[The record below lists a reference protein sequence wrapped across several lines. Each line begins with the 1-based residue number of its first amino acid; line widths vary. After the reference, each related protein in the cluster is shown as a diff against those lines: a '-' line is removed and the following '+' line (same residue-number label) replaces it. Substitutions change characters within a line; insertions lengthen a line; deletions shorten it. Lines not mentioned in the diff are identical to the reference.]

1 MSDGKDLIEIISI
14 GFEPLLTEKEY
25 RIYKLIGKIKSMEYH
40 KNKLLNFMLIKLS
53 YLADED
59 NDEYEEYYEWIKKV
73 ERRLD
78 RYSYYKKFLKVWF
91 KEEMKDNVNISR
103 ELYDDRKFTNEDQ
116 FRNIVISES
125 DLTRSF
131 ECLNNQHSDEII
143 SVTTYYTEILES
155 IMKNGF
161 NYKDK
166 HFVFFTAGA
175 GQTRNKKST
184 FVNEKLLDKNIMKLM
199 CGLTR
204 EEINNQGGM
213 NKNKYLA
220 YTSLCQTNSSIWSDF
235 DIDKAIVVEDIEY
248 YLPNEKVRKIYTE
261 TPQDK
266 EELLLYRNEIDEITI
281 KLRNLKDGENN
292 KDNKEEILELKNRKK
307 ILTNRIKELTN
318 KYHSTE
324 IREMD
329 VMIPYTDGFGVA
341 LKKIPN
347 QMVRLPFVKGLI
359 SYMSREKFK
368 DFCKENNY
376 KIGKITDIYGKE
388 HSISNVDYIFTK
400 SQFKMYKYFHNEL
413 DENGNI
419 IKTGWEKYKENFKE
433 YGCSA
438 CVCNVEDNVKLN
450 AKTNYQVLQTLTTE
464 MTDEDILNLAQEDI
478 QTINGVGVDYKCSLK
493 LLGAE
498 ENNEKST
505 FLQKSLLLYPEMLK
519 DSYVKRMIK
528 DLKASMVKK
537 MYSGK
542 FSINGAYTFILP
554 EPIACLQWWF
564 CGERDLDKLGIVK
577 ENKVY
582 CSLFDKDEKLD
593 CLRSPHLDHAHC
605 IRINEDKEVVGKYYT
620 TQGLYVGVKDIM
632 SKLLMNDFD
641 GDKSLVH
648 NNKTIIKCAESYQS
662 KYKMIPNYYD
672 MPKANPEILT
682 NESLFNGIVMA
693 YHHGNIGTP
702 SNEITKVYDT
712 LDTNSTKEEIEHAI
726 DIVALRCCD
735 VNYVI
740 DFAKTLYKPLIPKN
754 ILEQYK
760 EFSKRKVPYFFMY
773 AKGKT
778 RSQVEDK
785 STNNINRI
793 SNIVKNNRITF
804 KDMSAK
810 YSYKELTTKR
820 YNIDLDADI
829 NKKIIELYNYI
840 ETQNRNIASKL
851 DTTTMEYDE
860 KKKHYILTEYN
871 RVKQLERFKEYINMP
886 IDYISDVLVVYLHK
900 KSNKDTLW
908 KLFGEQIYKNLL
920 TNIGNTKLCENCG
933 KRFEYNKFDS
943 KKVLCEECYNKK
955 RREDVKNNVKKLRE
969 NRV

>member
-1 MSDGKDLIEIISI
+1 MSNGKDLIEIISI

-25 RIYKLIGKIKSMEYH
+25 KIYKLIGKIKFMEYH

-59 NDEYEEYYEWIKKV
+59 NNDYEEYSELVNKTIK
-73 ERRLD
+73 RIN
-78 RYSYYKKFLKVWF
+78 RYSEYKKFLKLWF
-91 KEEMKDNVNISR
+91 KEEMKNNVNVSR
-103 ELYDDRKFTNEDQ
+103 NIYDDRKFTNEDQ
-116 FRNIVISES
+116 YRNIVISES

-131 ECLNNQHSDEII
+131 GCLNNQHSNEII
-143 SVTTYYTEILES
+143 SITTYYTEILES

-161 NYKDK
+161 NYKDR

-184 FVNEKLLDKNIMKLM
+184 FVNEELLNHNIMKLM

-220 YTSLCQTNSSIWSDF
+220 YTSLCQTNSSIWEDF
-235 DIDKAIVVEDIEY
+235 DIDKSIVVEDIEY
-248 YLPNEKVRKIYTE
+248 YLPKEKVRKIYTE
-261 TPQDK
+261 TPEDK
-266 EELLLYRNEIDEITI
+266 EELLKYRNEIDEITI
-281 KLRNLKDGENN
+281 HLRTLKDLDENN
-292 KDNKEEILELKNRKK
+292 QNKQEILSLKNKK
-307 ILTNRIKELTN
+307 KALTSYIKLLTE

-324 IREMD
+324 ISEMD
-329 VMIPYTDGFGVA
+329 VMIPYTDGFGVS

-368 DFCKENNY
+368 EFCKNNDY
-376 KIGKITDIYGKE
+376 KIGKVIDIYGKE

-400 SQFKMYKYFHNEL
+400 SQFKMYKYFHNDL

-419 IKTGWEKYKENFKE
+419 IKTGWEKYKENFKK
-433 YGCSA
+433 YNCNA
-438 CVCNVEDNVKLN
+438 CICNVEDVVKLN

-464 MTDEDILNLAQEDI
+464 MTDKDILNLAKEDI
-478 QTINGVGVDYKCSLK
+478 ETINGVGVDYKCSLK
-493 LLGAE
+493 LLGV
-498 ENNEKST
+498 NDNEKLT
-505 FLQKSLLLYPEMLK
+505 FLQKSLSLYPEMLK

-564 CGERDLDKLGIVK
+564 CGERDLDKLGIIK
-577 ENKVY
+577 NNKVY
-582 CSLFDKDEKLD
+582 CSLFEKDEKLD

-605 IRINEDKEVVGKYYT
+605 IRINEDKELIGKYYI

-632 SKLLMNDFD
+632 CKLLMNDCD

-648 NNKTIIKCAESYQS
+648 NNETIIKCAENYQS
-662 KYKMIPNYYD
+662 KYEMIPNYYD

-712 LDTNSTKEEIEHAI
+712 LNTDSTKEEILHAI
-726 DIVALRCCD
+726 DIIALRCCD

-778 RSQVEDK
+778 RNQVEDK
-785 STNNINRI
+785 SDNNINRI
-793 SNIVKNNRITF
+793 SSIVKNNRITF

-810 YSYKELTTKR
+810 YNYKELTTKQ
-820 YNIDLDADI
+820 YNIDLEDDT
-829 NKKIIELYNYI
+829 NKKIIELYDYI

-851 DTTTMEYDE
+851 DTDTMEYDE
-860 KKKHYILTEYN
+860 KKKHYILIEYN
-871 RVKQLERFKEYINMP
+871 RLKQLEKFKKYIDMP
-886 IDYISDVLVVYLHK
+886 IGYISDVLVTYLHK

-908 KLFGEQIYKNLL
+908 KLFGEQIYNNLL

-933 KRFEYNKFDS
+933 KRFEYEQKQG
-943 KKVLCEECYNKK
+943 KPQIYCPRCAEQKTLEKYAKYNKK
-955 RREDVKNNVKKLRE
+955 RGENN
-969 NRV
+969 

>member
-1 MSDGKDLIEIISI
+1 MSDGKDLIEIISV

-59 NDEYEEYYEWIKKV
+59 NDEHEEYYKWIKKV

-143 SVTTYYTEILES
+143 SITTYYTEILES

-184 FVNEKLLDKNIMKLM
+184 FVNEELLDKNIMKLM

-235 DIDKAIVVEDIEY
+235 DIDKSIIVEDIEY
-248 YLPNEKVRKIYTE
+248 SLPNEKVRKIYTE

-281 KLRNLKDGENN
+281 KLRNLKDSENS

-324 IREMD
+324 ISEMD
-329 VMIPYTDGFGVA
+329 VVIPYTDGFGVA

-419 IKTGWEKYKENFKE
+419 IKTGWDKYKENFKE
-433 YGCSA
+433 YGCNA

-478 QTINGVGVDYKCSLK
+478 ETINGVGFDYKYSLK
-493 LLGAE
+493 LLGVE
-498 ENNEKST
+498 DENNKLT
-505 FLQKSLLLYPEMLK
+505 FLQKSLSLYPEMLK

-605 IRINEDKEVVGKYYT
+605 IRINEDKEVIGKYYT
-620 TQGLYVGVKDIM
+620 TQGLYIGVKDIM
-632 SKLLMNDFD
+632 SKLLMNDCD

-810 YSYKELTTKR
+810 YSYKELTTKK

-829 NKKIIELYNYI
+829 NKKIIELYDYI

-908 KLFGEQIYKNLL
+908 KLFGEQIYKNLS
-920 TNIGNTKLCENCG
+920 TNVGTTKLCKNCG
-933 KRFEYNKFDS
+933 KRFEYNTNCKQLPKYCS
-943 KKVLCEECYNKK
+943 SCAKEIKNEQNKGYYHQNK
-955 RREDVKNNVKKLRE
+955 D
-969 NRV
+969 